1 MRARSL
7 GPLLAATWLGCTT
20 PTAAPPAVSAAQLEP
35 DGIAAQYTVHFDP
48 VRPDKVA
55 QFEGARR
62 EFLGVL
68 AEHRTHDARGT
79 FLQSGSSLFLTVRGF
94 DAYADLDARGPAR
107 ARALQGVPQ
116 EAIQRYD
123 DQSDSA
129 LAPPHHTEV
138 WVHLA
143 NLDYRAPGPALS
155 PFTAPVSRML
165 SYALEPGLSESRCD
179 EAWPRVQ
186 GALMAARYP
195 LSRVTFYSS
204 IGSGNVIAFWVAP
217 SRAVLESAPSVQDAV
232 AEILG
237 REKAAEWLA
246 CMDANVIRTES
257 SDVVPRPDLTGQP
270 AALTA
275 E

>member
-1 MRARSL
+1 M
-7 GPLLAATWLGCTT
+7 
-20 PTAAPPAVSAAQLEP
+20 AAPPAVAGAPVEP
-35 DGIAAQYTVHFDP
+35 DRIAAQYTVHFDH

-68 AEHRTHDARGT
+68 AEHRTHDERGT
-79 FLQSGSSLFLTVRGF
+79 FLQSGSSTFLTLRGF
-94 DAYADLDARGPAR
+94 DAYTDLDGRGPAR
-107 ARALQGVPQ
+107 ARALQDVPR
-116 EAIQRYD
+116 EVIQRYD

-138 WVHLA
+138 WVHLE

-165 SYALEPGLSESRCD
+165 THVLQPALGDHRCD

-186 GALMAARYP
+186 SALVAARYP
-195 LSRVTFYSS
+195 LSRFAFYSS
-204 IGSGNVIAFWVAP
+204 IGSGNIISFWVAP
-217 SRAVLESAPSVQDAV
+217 SRAVLESAPSVSDAV

-246 CMDANVIRTES
+246 CMAANVIRTES
-257 SDVVPRPDLTGQP
+257 SDVVPRPDLTGLP
-270 AALTA
+270 TAPTA